1 MTKFGQFYFKM
12 YICTPKKASG
22 MKKSILSALIIALA
36 WGCTDTLQAQNTDR
50 AAMEHE
56 LAITAYNYAV
66 GCAERQKF
74 EEALEG
80 LGHIPAGQLNAQQQ
94 AWADSLRMQCEA
106 MVGHPMAAYEVEL
119 TQSEQLALDDQSD
132 AFLRAIR
139 QYESGFYAQ
148 AAELFTEVIE
158 MGVGPREQVCI
169 EALFWRGQC
178 QYQLEDWEQCCK
190 DLIAF
195 NDAKTDKTDA
205 TCDALAYYTMG
216 YARMQQKKW
225 HHARLNFERYTKRE
239 KNHQLATW
247 SEGESRLKECRQLES
262 KGGNAPYD
270 KNLSPI
276 KPDTHCGETLAILNT
291 QSKVDQQQVVEHQAN
306 VEAANHWRGW
316 KAPYIEE

>member
-1 MTKFGQFYFKM
+1 MM
-12 YICTPKKASG
+12 
-22 MKKSILSALIIALA
+22 ALA
-36 WGCTDTLQAQNTDR
+36 TGYFDTLEAQNADR

-66 GCAERQKF
+66 GCAERQKY

-80 LGHIPAGQLNAQQQ
+80 LGHIPAGQLNEQQQ

-119 TQSEQLALDDQSD
+119 TQSEQLALDDQSE
-132 AFLRAIR
+132 AFMRAIR

-148 AAELFTEVIE
+148 AAEQLTEVIE

-195 NDAKTDKTDA
+195 NDAKNAGTDA
-205 TCDALAYYTMG
+205 TYDAMAYYTMG

-239 KNHQLATW
+239 KDHKLATW
-247 SEGESRLKECRQLES
+247 SDGEKRLKETQQLEQ

-270 KNLSPI
+270 QNLAPI
-276 KPDTHCGETLAILNT
+276 KPQTNCGEMLAIMSS
-291 QSKVDQQQVVEHQAN
+291 QSKVDEQQVVERQAN
-306 VEAANHWRGW
+306 AVAVNQWRGW
-316 KAPYIEE
+316 KAPYIE